1 LFSFF
6 HNLALFC
13 INENKQ
19 LKTEY
24 DEKLKMASAIIPEL
38 FCLDDS
44 YQRRKSLRW
53 SDQLRAGVA

>member
-1 LFSFF
+1 
-6 HNLALFC
+6 
-13 INENKQ
+13 

-44 YQRRKSLRW
+44 YQRRKSLGW
-53 SDQLRAGVA
+53 SDQARAAAKREAA